1 MLRTTH
7 RRGASQQPR
16 GTVRGQVTPFALSA
30 LAAAALTLLPV
41 TDSAW
46 AAEAEIATDRRKSD
60 PKDPVALPAITV
72 TADKTEKPIE
82 NVPGSVKVMSGEELE
97 QSGISSF
104 EQLEGRIP
112 GLAFQPFGQSGINSP
127 VMRGLTAN
135 FNTLSTWTLLLVDGV
150 PTLTA

>member
-1 MLRTTH
+1 MLRTTQ

-72 TADKTEKPIE
+72 TADKTDDGI
-82 NVPGSVKVMSGEELE
+82 GSVG
-97 QSGISSF
+97 F
-104 EQLEGRIP
+104 DD
-112 GLAFQPFGQSGINSP
+112 
-127 VMRGLTAN
+127 
-135 FNTLSTWTLLLVDGV
+135 DGV
-150 PTLTA
+150 KSMKWPRRRSARILRRS